1 MQERKLT
8 LAGMMDGI
16 VETMFSEA
24 MQDVLSNIADPNTK
38 SDAVRTITFTVTVK
52 PNEKRTDAALN
63 IECKTSLAKLRP
75 VSTILLLGETEGL
88 PAAVEAFRNEEL
100 FGDPHGRPRG
110 VVEGGVR

>member
-1 MQERKLT
+1 ML
-8 LAGMMDGI
+8 MDGV
-16 VETMFSEA
+16 VETMFDEA
-24 MQDVLSNIADPNTK
+24 MQDVLANISDPNTK

-75 VSTILLLGETEGL
+75 VSTMLLLGQSDGQ

-100 FGDPHGRPRG
+100 FGDPHGRPHG